1 MVNLSIF
8 AKLRIFLKN
17 KASFTKKSWLIT
29 GVLILTY
36 VLYFSFGFY
45 HISQFIT
52 ADEHFWVNQR
62 IYTYWHSLKN
72 PDNWGRTK
80 LSDKPGVTVALVSG
94 VGLLWE
100 SDPLTHM
107 RSAASDPENGV
118 KVAQAVYTVFRIP
131 ILIFSALFSLYL
143 FWIVKKLTGNFW
155 IGLWSF
161 ILILLSPILLGISQ
175 ITNADAVMWSFSSAT
190 LLSFLAYLQTEEKKF
205 LVLCPLFLGMS
216 LLTKLVAVIF
226 FPFLFLIALAFI
238 IYKFSDWEKERIE
251 IHKKI
256 IKIFFAYLITF
267 AGSLAVFSIF
277 MPAVFKD
284 FQVLLDYTIGYS
296 SMRKVVPALMLGVL
310 LILSDAWAL
319 KSAISKKILS
329 WISPYFPV
337 LQKIVPVALI
347 IIFSAVLVNW
357 SANQFILN
365 PDSIINYKTDELEFL
380 KTSSLLEQIMYQFY
394 FLAYSLVPLVLFSLL
409 FLWAKFVLKKI
420 SRSFL
425 IFILSSFILAYY
437 LALIALNLP
446 STIRYSIA
454 LYPLA
459 SILAAIGI
467 YEFFKL
473 KKLEKISKIW
483 ITIGIIFISFISLWQ
498 IKPFYL
504 NYTSDLLPKKYSI
517 AMAWGY
523 GGYEA
528 AQFLNSLP
536 DARDLFIWSDYYGVR
551 NFFVGESKTDYI
563 HKASSRHIDYYVL
576 TKQGQIMFNYW
587 CAKSQNIC
595 RKAYV
600 PAGKYYEATNPVWEM
615 DIDGRPNNFIKI
627 FKAEE

>member
-1 MVNLSIF
+1 MVNSEI
-8 AKLRIFLKN
+8 
-17 KASFTKKSWLIT
+17 FTKGKGFMKKGWPM
-29 GVLILTY
+29 GAFFVLVYII
-36 VLYFSFGFY
+36 YFSFGFY

-72 PDNWGRTK
+72 PNDWGRTK

-94 VGLLWE
+94 IGLLKE
-100 SDPLTHM
+100 SNPLTHM
-107 RSAASDPENGV
+107 RAASADPENAV
-118 KVAQAVYTVFRIP
+118 KIAQSVYTVFRVP
-131 ILIFSALFSLYL
+131 MLIFNALFSLYL

-190 LLSFLAYLQTEEKKF
+190 LLSFLAYLKTEEKKF
-205 LVLCPLFLGMS
+205 LVLSPFFLGMS

-238 IYKFSDWEKERIE
+238 IYKFSDWEREKIE
-251 IHKKI
+251 LHEKI
-256 IKIFFAYLITF
+256 IKIFVAYLITF
-267 AGSLAVFSIF
+267 AGSLVIFSIF

-296 SMRKVVPALMLGVL
+296 SMKKIVPALMLGTV
-310 LILSDAWAL
+310 LILSDAWIL
-319 KSAISKKILS
+319 KSAIGKKIMSL
-329 WISPYFPV
+329 ISPYFPT
-337 LQKIVPVALI
+337 LQKIVPVALL
-347 IIFSAVLVNW
+347 IIFAVVLVNW
-357 SANQFILN
+357 NANQFILN
-365 PDSIINYKTDELEFL
+365 PDSIINHKTDELEFL
-380 KTSSLLEQIMYQFY
+380 KTSSLFEQIIYQFY
-394 FLAYSLVPLVLFSLL
+394 FLVYSLIPLVLLSLF
-409 FLWAKFVLKKI
+409 FLWTKFVLKKI
-420 SRSFL
+420 SQPFL
-425 IFILSSFILAYY
+425 VFILSSFILAYY
-437 LALIALNLP
+437 FSLIALNLP

-467 YEFFKL
+467 YELFKL
-473 KKLEKISKIW
+473 KKFENINKIW
-483 ITIGIIFISFISLWQ
+483 ITLGIIFISFISLWQ

-536 DARDLFIWSDYYGVR
+536 DAKNLFIWSDYYGVR
-551 NFFVGESKTDYI
+551 NFILGEAKTNYI
-563 HKASSRHIDYYVL
+563 HKAGSRRIDYYVL
-576 TKQGQIMFNYW
+576 TKQGQIMFSYW

-595 RKAYV
+595 RKTFV
-600 PAGKYYEATNPVWEM
+600 PAGKYYQATNPVWEM
-615 DIDGRPNNFIKI
+615 YIDGRPDNFIKI